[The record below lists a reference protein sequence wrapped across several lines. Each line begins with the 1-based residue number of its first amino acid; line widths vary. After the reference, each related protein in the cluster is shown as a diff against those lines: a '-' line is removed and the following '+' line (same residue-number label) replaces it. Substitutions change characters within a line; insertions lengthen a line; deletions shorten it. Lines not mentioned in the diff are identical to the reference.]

1 MGTVHVVATP
11 IGNLEDITLRG
22 LRLLAES
29 DRIYAEDTRR
39 TRILLDHHGIAAR
52 TVSLHS
58 NNEEARIREALEQ
71 LGRGET
77 LALVSDAGTPLLSD
91 PGARLVAAAVD
102 AGHRVEPVPGP
113 SALLAALSVAGLRVH
128 PFTFV
133 GFLPRRGGGR
143 RRALL
148 SHRDRYETLV
158 IFEAPHRV
166 AETLEDL
173 VEVFGT
179 ERRACLARELTKIH
193 EEVVRGSLAEL
204 AEGFSEGARGEI
216 TLVVEGAEGTEN
228 RAVESL
234 LDEAELKRRMEALV
248 REGRRPREIA
258 ALLAPLSPLPRREL
272 YARAVA
278 AREAG
283 SAGESADE
291 EPEAPEL

>member
-39 TRILLDHHGIAAR
+39 TRILLDHHGISAR
-52 TVSLHS
+52 AVSLHS
-58 NNEEARIREALEQ
+58 KNEETRVQEALAQ

-91 PGARLVAAAVD
+91 PGARLVAAAID

-113 SALLAALSVAGLRVH
+113 SALVAALSVAGLRVH

-143 RRALL
+143 RRVLL
-148 SHRDRYETLV
+148 SHRDRHEALV
-158 IFEAPHRV
+158 VFEAPHRV

-173 VEVFGT
+173 VEVFGP
-179 ERRACLARELTKIH
+179 ERRACVARELTKLH

-204 AEGFSEGARGEI
+204 AEQFSEGARGEI
-216 TLVVEGAEGTEN
+216 TLVVEGAEGAETRPKEN
-228 RAVESL
+228 L
-234 LDEAELKRRMEALV
+234 LDEAELTQRMETLA

-278 AREAG
+278 VREAA
-283 SAGESADE
+283 SSGEIVDE
-291 EPEAPEL
+291 EPEASGL